1 MNKFLWKI
9 HKSIFRSKGKVAW
22 LDKGDSCYIVQMNK
36 LNLSLRLHRF
46 KVSMINF
53 EKNGDYTLYFTSE
66 LALTEYDEYPIFNT
80 NITLSIK
87 FSNKLYNGKLFI
99 DNRYGDRCSC
109 LIFASSKDVLLK
121 YVQDLYKH
129 HCHAYAYYR
138 LFSMTPQ
145 EYYKQFYRKAISTI
159 LDYNY

>member
-9 HKSIFRSKGKVAW
+9 HKFFFKTKGKVAW

-46 KVSMINF
+46 KVSRINF
-53 EKNGDYTLYFTSE
+53 TENGDYILYFNTDEQSI
-66 LALTEYDEYPIFNT
+66 LTEIL
-80 NITLSIK
+80 TLSIN
-87 FSNKLYNGKLFI
+87 SSDKLYNGKLLI
-99 DNRYGDRCSC
+99 DERYGGKCSC
-109 LIFASSKDVLLK
+109 LIFASSKDILLK

-129 HCHAYAYYR
+129 HCHTYAYYK

-145 EYYKQFYRKAISTI
+145 EYYKQFYRKAIQII
-159 LDYNY
+159 LDYKY